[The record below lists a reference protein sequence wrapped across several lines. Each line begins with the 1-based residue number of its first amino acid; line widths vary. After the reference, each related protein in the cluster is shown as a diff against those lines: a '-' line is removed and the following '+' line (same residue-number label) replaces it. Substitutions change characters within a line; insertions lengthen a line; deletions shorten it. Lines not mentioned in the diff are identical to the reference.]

1 MDEPLPAPSLSLILT
16 SLHGPAKYRPVLELL
31 RDAARDGDEI
41 VILAGAGG
49 AADEAE
55 CARHGIRLVVDSGAS
70 VFALRTRLA
79 QVCTRDWLVLV
90 EDHALPAPGAIAALR
105 DLIRTNPALEAV
117 PFLLLNRTSTGRWG
131 WANFLQTYA
140 LFWAPMEGP
149 PPFGVPS
156 NMAMRRTA
164 IGTDAALR
172 TGEWEFD
179 VIPRVFARGNVGI
192 SNAVALDHVKRV
204 GMSGAL
210 LLNFRN
216 GRVSAG
222 VARALLRIPRHD
234 MLREVR
240 KVMTARLAATLA
252 PVKRRRTEL
261 PPGTHRRIPWLAA
274 AHALG
279 WIVGTYFGAGRSIA
293 KID

>member
-1 MDEPLPAPSLSLILT
+1 MEESRPAPTFSLILT
-16 SLHGPAKYRPVLELL
+16 SLHGPATYRPALETL
-31 RDAARDGDEI
+31 RKVAQDGDEI
-41 VILAGAGG
+41 VILSGAGD
-49 AADEAE
+49 ARDEAE
-55 CARHGIRLVVDSGAS
+55 CARCGIRLVVDAAAS

-79 QVCTRDWLVLV
+79 KVCTKDWLVLV
-90 EDHALPAPGAIAALR
+90 EDHALPSPGAVVALR
-105 DLIRTNPALEAV
+105 ELVWSNPKLEAV

-140 LFWAPMEGP
+140 LFWPPLEIP

-156 NMAMRRTA
+156 NMAMLRTA

-172 TGEWEFD
+172 LGEWEFD

-192 SNAVALDHVKRV
+192 SNAVTLDHVKRV
-204 GMSGAL
+204 GMPGAL

-222 VARALLRIPRHD
+222 VARTLLRIPRRE

-240 KVMTARLAATLA
+240 KVMTERLTATLA
-252 PVKRRRTEL
+252 PVKHRRTEL
-261 PPGTHRRIPWLAA
+261 PPGTGRRIPFLAA

-279 WIVGTYFGAGRSIA
+279 WIVGTFIGAGRSIA